1 MFPHTIT
8 IFNITKND
16 GVTYNR
22 KVVSDVFYYRE
33 KSVQDEQHG
42 DKPNY
47 QYHVIL
53 SSEALKSYLNNEEYQ
68 SLDDKTNNFTL
79 KINDIIVLGE
89 CEDITDLIDLQK
101 SNKEYFLIRTIN
113 DNQYGSED
121 LRNIEVTN

>member
-8 IFNITKND
+8 IFNITKDNQ
-16 GVTYNR
+16 VVYNR
-22 KVVSDVFYYRE
+22 KVVSDVFYYKE
-33 KSVQDEQHG
+33 KSTQDEQHG

-53 SSEALKSYLNNEEYQ
+53 SSDALKNYLNNEEYQ
-68 SLDDKTNNFTL
+68 SLEDKSNNFTL

-89 CEDITDLIDLQK
+89 CESITDLIDLQK

-121 LRNIEVTN
+121 LQNIEVTS

>member
-16 GVTYNR
+16 GITYNR

-121 LRNIEVTN
+121 LQNIEVTN

>member
-8 IFNITKND
+8 IFNITKSD

-22 KVVSDVFYYRE
+22 KVVSDVFYYKE
-33 KSVQDEQHG
+33 KNAQDEQHG

-53 SSEALKSYLNNEEYQ
+53 SSEALKNYLNNEEYQ
-68 SLDDKTNNFTL
+68 SLEDKTNNFTL

-89 CEDITDLIDLQK
+89 CEVITDLIDLQK
-101 SNKEYFLIRTIN
+101 TNKEYFLIRTIN
-113 DNQYGSED
+113 DNQYGSDD
-121 LRNIEVTN
+121 LQNIEVAN

>member
-22 KVVSDVFYYRE
+22 KVVSDVFYYKE
-33 KSVQDEQHG
+33 KSVIDEQHG

-113 DNQYGSED
+113 DNQYGRED

>member
-1 MFPHTIT
+1 MFPHTVT

>member
-16 GVTYNR
+16 DVTYNR

-121 LRNIEVTN
+121 LQNIEVTN

>member
-22 KVVSDVFYYRE
+22 KVVSDVFYYKE
-33 KSVQDEQHG
+33 KSVSDEQHG

-113 DNQYGSED
+113 DSQYGSDD
-121 LRNIEVTN
+121 LQNIEVTN